1 MQPIGTIKRQRL
13 TLHKEAFSMA
23 KEKYERTELEIISF
37 QTEDV
42 ICTSSPD
49 DYEGWNPYDNGSSGG
64 EYEGWNPH

>member
-1 MQPIGTIKRQRL
+1 
-13 TLHKEAFSMA
+13 MA